1 MRRCFGVPETTEEEQ
16 KPEVKTFT
24 QEQVNALLA
33 TEKRKA
39 AEKFADYDAVK
50 EKASRLDQLEQDSK
64 TELQKALD
72 EAAALKSKVEKFERQ
87 AQVNTWADEIT
98 KDSDI
103 PASVLRGETREELE
117 KHFEQLQALA
127 PKPKRTPAPSGKSAG
142 DGGGSRA
149 VAALRQLG
157 FGSDN

>member
-1 MRRCFGVPETTEEEQ
+1 MPGNTEEEQ

-33 TEKRKA
+33 AEKRKA
-39 AEKFADYDAVK
+39 GEKFADYDDIK
-50 EKASRLDQLEQDSK
+50 SKAAKLDQIEQESK

-72 EAAALKSKVEKFERQ
+72 EIATLKTEVSGYKTKE
-87 AQVNTWADEIT
+87 QVSAWSAEIV

-103 PASVLRGETREELE
+103 PASVLRGSTREELE
-117 KHFEQLQALA
+117 QHFEQLQALA
-127 PKPKRTPAPSGKSAG
+127 PKQKRTPVPTGKPAG

-149 VAALRQLG
+149 AAALRELRGAQ
-157 FGSDN
+157 